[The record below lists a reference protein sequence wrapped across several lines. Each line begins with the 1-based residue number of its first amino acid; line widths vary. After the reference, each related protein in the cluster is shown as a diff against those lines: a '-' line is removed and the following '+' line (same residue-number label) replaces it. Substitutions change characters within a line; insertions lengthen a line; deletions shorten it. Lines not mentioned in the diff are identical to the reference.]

1 VKSKVLASASAVAFF
16 VLLGPALAQ
25 EPDPQPDADRGYET
39 VLEEVIVTATRR
51 EERLQDVPLSVTA
64 FSQGELTEKG
74 IVDYQGLAHNTPGA
88 VLNRA
93 SANFNNFSVRGIA
106 TNGYNANLA
115 SSVAIYIDELPISA
129 NGNSTIL
136 DPNLW
141 DVERVEFLRGPQGT
155 LFGTNS
161 LAGAVRILTKNPD
174 LNEFDSSVLVD
185 YGLTDGDAFRQR
197 YNAMVNIPLAED
209 QLALRLVGFYRDEEG
224 WVDNI
229 GTGIENANTLV
240 DWGGRAILHW
250 QPVERFYARLMYMR
264 EDSKPED
271 SFLIAPQL
279 GDKVR
284 LSDRPDRFQ
293 AFLDTYN
300 LTLSYEFDGAVLT
313 SSTTWTTFDQDFVVD
328 LAATFAQALPFA
340 LDAFAYD
347 DVFVEEVR
355 LVSDTGGKF
364 EWVLGGYYND
374 KTRTVDYNYRSTP
387 EFLAARGITGLPDE
401 YYNVFTA
408 SFPSHELAGFGS
420 LSYYLKENL
429 WVTGGLRYT
438 DNDIQGLYYLT
449 PNEFTSNYLTLALF
463 GLSGPVTITP
473 YTYTE
478 GPKVEESGT
487 SWKLS
492 ISHSPSENLTS
503 YATISTGFR
512 APGAN
517 ARAGQASAL
526 DPNDIIIPD
535 GFTSDDL
542 TNYEVGVKGAFL
554 DHKLTAHVA
563 AYYIDWEDIQVQVNR
578 VSDSAQFATNIGA
591 ARSMGLE
598 FEITASPTSGLLL
611 GFNGSWNDSEV
622 TDLTPSESAMS
633 GAVEGVQL
641 AFPEL
646 QGSAWLRYNFD
657 FGSRDA
663 FFTANAMYVDG
674 YPNMFPYTPGR
685 PGVPQPLYDETDSYT
700 SVDLTLGT
708 ALGDKFMLT
717 GYIENVFDD
726 DSYIY
731 VHPEAF
737 IESRYGIQVPRTYG
751 LRLQYFY

>member
-1 VKSKVLASASAVAFF
+1 MKSKVLASASAVAFF

-25 EPDPQPDADRGYET
+25 EPDPQSDADRGYET

-229 GTGIENANTLV
+229 GTGIENSNTLV

-271 SFLIAPQL
+271 SFLIAPHL

-300 LTLSYEFDGAVLT
+300 LTMSYEFDGAVLT

-374 KTRTVDYNYRSTP
+374 KTRKVDYNYRSTP

-420 LSYYLKENL
+420 LSYYFKENF

-438 DNDIQGLYYLT
+438 ENDIQGLYYDT
-449 PNEFTSNYLTLALF
+449 PNNYTSNYLIMALF

-478 GPKVEESGT
+478 GPKVKESGT

-492 ISHSPSENLTS
+492 VSHSPAENITS

-526 DPNDIIIPD
+526 DPNDIIIPN

-542 TNYEVGVKGAFL
+542 TNYEVGVKGSFL
-554 DHKLTAHVA
+554 DNRMTAHVA
-563 AYYIDWEDIQVQVNR
+563 AYYIDWDDIQVQVNR
-578 VSDSAQFATNIGA
+578 VSDSAQFATNIGS

-598 FEITASPTSGLLL
+598 FEITASPAAGLLL

-622 TDLTPSESAMS
+622 TDLTPQEAAMS

-646 QGSAWLRYNFD
+646 QGSAYLRYDFD

-685 PGVPQPLYDETDSYT
+685 PGVPQALYDETDSYT
-700 SVDLTLGT
+700 SVDVTLGT
-708 ALGDKFMLT
+708 ALGEKFMLT

-726 DSYIY
+726 DSFIY

-737 IESRYGIQVPRTYG
+737 IESRYGIQVPRTFG
-751 LRLQYFY
+751 LRLQYLY